1 MEAMQSLF
9 SRMHAASRAEIEP
22 SLALRRRRLDML
34 ERLLREN
41 ETAFAEAIS
50 ADFGHRSP
58 HETRLLEVF
67 PSLEGLR
74 HARRHLRGWM
84 RPQRRPVSLWFQPG
98 RAQVRYQPLGVVG
111 IIVPWNYPL
120 YLAIGPLTAALAA
133 GNRALVK
140 MSEFTPA
147 TAALLETLI
156 SRHFA
161 ADEVAVV
168 RGDAE
173 VGQAFSRLPF
183 DHLLFTGSTPV
194 GHHVMRAAADHL
206 TPVTLELGGKSP
218 VIVAPDYPL
227 AKAAERIMVGKCL
240 NAGQTCI
247 APDYVLLP
255 EGREEAFIA
264 AAKAALAACYPELAH
279 SPDYSTVINDR
290 HFTRL
295 SGYLDEAREKGASV
309 IPLSDVAADLGTRRF
324 PPVLVRGVRDDMRV
338 MQDEIFGPV
347 LPIVSYRELGEAI
360 AYVNAR
366 PRPLALYVF
375 DGDPA
380 RIERV
385 LAETVSGGVT
395 VNDTLLH
402 IAQDELPFG
411 GVGPSGM
418 GHYHGHA
425 GFLTLSKQKAIFRQS
440 RLSGIGLFKAP
451 YGARFERLIRL
462 LMR

>member
-1 MEAMQSLF
+1 MLMADRFGWDMGLAMAWSTPVSGIAQLF
-9 SRMHAASRAEIEP
+9 CVWWAAKRMGF
-22 SLALRRRRLDML
+22 ALRIRRPRLSPDMRRLLAIAAPAVLAGGVVQVNLLVGRQVGSFFDGAIAWL
-34 ERLLREN
+34 TNADRL
-41 ETAFAEAIS
+41 
-50 ADFGHRSP
+50 
-58 HETRLLEVF
+58 
-67 PSLEGLR
+67 
-74 HARRHLRGWM
+74 
-84 RPQRRPVSLWFQPG
+84 
-98 RAQVRYQPLGVVG
+98 YQLPLGVVG

-161 ADEVAVV
+161 GDEVAVV

-264 AAKAALAACYPELAH
+264 AAKAAVAACYPVLAR

-290 HFTRL
+290 HFARL
-295 SGYLDEAREKGASV
+295 SGYLEEAREKGASV
-309 IPLSDVAADLGTRRF
+309 MPLSDVAADPGTRCF

-347 LPIVSYRELGEAI
+347 LPIVSYRELGDAI
-360 AYVNAR
+360 AYINAR

-375 DGDPA
+375 DSDPA
-380 RIERV
+380 RVERV

-411 GVGPSGM
+411 GIGPSGM

-451 YGARFERLIRL
+451 YGVRFERLIRL

>member
-1 MEAMQSLF
+1 MEAMQLLF

-22 SLALRRRRLDML
+22 SLAARRRRLDAL
-34 ERLLREN
+34 ASLLREN
-41 ETAFAEAIS
+41 EAVLVEAIS

-58 HETRLLEVF
+58 HETRLLEIF
-67 PSLEGLR
+67 PGLEGIR
-74 HARRHLRGWM
+74 HARRQLGSWM
-84 RPQRRPVSLWFQPG
+84 RPRRRPVSLWFQPG
-98 RAQVRYQPLGVVG
+98 RAQIRYQPLGVVG

-147 TAALLETLI
+147 TAALLEVLI
-156 SRHFA
+156 GRYFA

-168 RGDAE
+168 QGDAA
-173 VGQAFSRLPF
+173 VAQAFSHLPF

-194 GHHVMRAAADHL
+194 GHHVMRAASEHL

-218 VIVAPDYPL
+218 VIVGPGYPL
-227 AKAAERIMVGKCL
+227 TRAAERIMVGKCL

-255 EGREEAFIA
+255 EGCEAAFIDA
-264 AAKAALAACYPELAH
+264 ARAAFAACYPSIAT
-279 SPDYSTVINDR
+279 SPDYSAVINGR
-290 HFTRL
+290 HFERL
-295 SGYLDEAREKGASV
+295 SGYVEEAREKGASV
-309 IPLSDVAADLGTRRF
+309 IPLADVAADAATRRF
-324 PPVLVRGVRDDMRV
+324 PPILLRGVRDDMRV
-338 MQDEIFGPV
+338 MQDEIFGPI
-347 LPIVSYRELGEAI
+347 LPIVSYGDLGEAI

-375 DGDPA
+375 DDDAG
-380 RIERV
+380 RVERV

-425 GFLTLSKQKAIFRQS
+425 GFLTLSKQKAVFRQS

>member
-1 MEAMQSLF
+1 
-9 SRMHAASRAEIEP
+9 
-22 SLALRRRRLDML
+22 
-34 ERLLREN
+34 
-41 ETAFAEAIS
+41 
-50 ADFGHRSP
+50 
-58 HETRLLEVF
+58 
-67 PSLEGLR
+67 
-74 HARRHLRGWM
+74 
-84 RPQRRPVSLWFQPG
+84 
-98 RAQVRYQPLGVVG
+98 
-111 IIVPWNYPL
+111 
-120 YLAIGPLTAALAA
+120 
-133 GNRALVK
+133 
-140 MSEFTPA
+140 
-147 TAALLETLI
+147 
-156 SRHFA
+156 
-161 ADEVAVV
+161 
-168 RGDAE
+168 
-173 VGQAFSRLPF
+173 
-183 DHLLFTGSTPV
+183 
-194 GHHVMRAAADHL
+194 MRAAADHL

-264 AAKAALAACYPELAH
+264 AAKAAVAACYPVLAR

-290 HFTRL
+290 HFARL
-295 SGYLDEAREKGASV
+295 SGYLEEAREKGASV
-309 IPLSDVAADLGTRRF
+309 MPLSDVAADPGTRCF

-347 LPIVSYRELGEAI
+347 LPIVSYRELGDAI

-375 DGDPA
+375 DSDPA
-380 RIERV
+380 RVERV

-411 GVGPSGM
+411 GIGPSGM

-440 RLSGIGLFKAP
+440 CLSGIGLFKAP
-451 YGARFERLIRL
+451 YGVRFERLIRL